1 MQRTGHRLV
10 RSFTRESQAF
20 QDGSQHIS
28 TARQA
33 ATKKKSFMERQPGD
47 DASHDAASGSSL
59 NESWSAAPSPA
70 LTATTLDI
78 VLRSKAWV
86 ALACIGSGFSGFSA
100 FCQLHIWTRFP
111 N

>member
-33 ATKKKSFMERQPGD
+33 APKKKIFMERQPGD
-47 DASHDAASGSSL
+47 DSSHDTASGSSL

-70 LTATTLDI
+70 LTASTLGI
-78 VLRSKAWV
+78 VLRSKA
-86 ALACIGSGFSGFSA
+86 
-100 FCQLHIWTRFP
+100 
-111 N
+111 